1 MIDLFGVKLKTTP
14 LKILAAVIILSAV
27 CFGAAAFLLD
37 GTARIVSASACLAS
51 AVAFVLLI
59 VQTKLIKQNMAYCDG
74 LSASCPETLHIVYNV
89 NTQSSI
95 IPEELFELSGMDKS
109 SYKTSDG
116 YVYAGRG
123 EYLRVIA
130 QLTEKPEGDSE
141 NIYQA
146 PGSDDKWYKVIS
158 FDAGS
163 CRYTLAN
170 NASDIVLARG
180 LIRSLRD
187 YDSVTSLLGYEAFTE
202 SLKDMLAK
210 GQNCCV
216 VQFHINGLEK
226 ITSAVSYAA
235 AEKVLIKIASALKAF
250 LTGDSIAGRRN
261 TNEFIMAINGV
272 SHDSLKN
279 MIAEVFSGV
288 NKAAAQCAEELKLP
302 VAVFCG
308 YCLCPE
314 QVSALDDILSA
325 ADFAAFEAESAASAI
340 PQKFNQVS
348 FGKRREDYHRIQ
360 VFDDLISGNEID
372 YWFQPIVDARTGEIH
387 GYESLMRP
395 RAVSGIKFTPGD
407 VLSLAKEQ
415 NMLDE
420 IERLTFFN
428 TIAKVYE
435 NQDLFKDR
443 KVFLNSI
450 PSCSLTENDYKYLLE
465 NYEPL
470 FGYLVVEITES
481 SEMSLKTI
489 ETLRQRFVSHK
500 SLLALDDYGTGYS
513 NESNLL
519 KSQPNYIKI
528 DRSLLTGINS
538 NAQKQH
544 LVSNMISFA
553 SKHDIRI
560 IAEGIETAEELETV
574 INLGADLIQGF
585 FTCRPQSV
593 ILRDIPAEIRELIV
607 EINLRRT
614 RKERRIF
621 EANGTEIVDIASA
634 ALQGYT
640 DIVVAGSRVTVTNK
654 NHRAIPI
661 NFVFPKGSE
670 STLTLDNITVESM
683 DRPAIILEEGANV
696 KIDLKG
702 TNTITG
708 AGVRVPAGSRAVFTG
723 DGDLSVTC
731 DSHGACIGGGK
742 SEDFGEIVFNSSGT
756 VTAAANDD
764 ISIAIGGGI
773 AKGSLIKMVQGRIV
787 IRTTGEK
794 TIGMGFISGNCEISL
809 VKGVL
814 DIESSGAEAVGLGA
828 FKGDIRLSTCADVS
842 TVCSGDTCACIGGLA
857 DSKGTIE
864 INEGHIFT
872 KANAKN
878 AVGIGGIGSEINTV
892 VHSGSVTVRAEGG
905 NICGIGD
912 RSEKGSVTIES
923 GKLELNILSGNCVTF
938 GAPTEKTVVF
948 GGNIAGNT
956 VEDIKAV
963 NTFGEPLT
971 MHKFDSVGEFIREVR
986 SGGGTY
992 RYVAESGGNNEV
1004 NVFLPDNYE
1013 FIG

>member
-1 MIDLFGVKLKTTP
+1 MNDLFGVKLKTIP
-14 LKILAAVIILSAV
+14 LKILAAVLVLSAV
-27 CFGAAAFLLD
+27 CFGAAVFFLD
-37 GTARIVSASACLAS
+37 GAARIITASASAVSVIALAL
-51 AVAFVLLI
+51 LLI
-59 VQTKLIKQNMAYCDG
+59 QAKLIKQNRAYCEG
-74 LSASCPETLHIVYNV
+74 VSSCYPEMFHIVYNA
-89 NTQSSI
+89 NTQASI

-109 SYKTSDG
+109 KYKTSDG

-130 QLTEKPEGDSE
+130 QLTENPEGETE

-146 PGSDDKWYKVIS
+146 PGSDDKWYKIIS

-170 NASDIVLARG
+170 NASDLVLAKG

-187 YDSVTSLLGYEAFTE
+187 YDSVTSLLGYDAFTE
-202 SLKDMLAK
+202 SLKEMLAK
-210 GQNCCV
+210 GQSCCV

-235 AEKVLIKIASALKAF
+235 SEKVLIKIASALKAF

-261 TNEFIMAINGV
+261 TNEFIMAISGV

-288 NKAAAQCAEELKLP
+288 NKAAAQCTEELKLP
-302 VAVFCG
+302 VTVFCG

-314 QVSALDDILSA
+314 QVSLLDDILSA
-325 ADFAAFEAESAASAI
+325 ADFAAFEAESAGSAI

-348 FGKRREDYHRIQ
+348 FEKRREDYHRIQ

-500 SLLALDDYGTGYS
+500 ALLALDDYGTGYS

-614 RKERRIF
+614 RKERKIF
-621 EANGTEIVDIASA
+621 EANGTEVVDIASA

-640 DIVVAGSRVTVTNK
+640 DIVVAGSRVTATNR

-661 NFVFPKGSE
+661 NFIFPKGSE
-670 STLTLDNITVESM
+670 STLTLDNVAVESM
-683 DRPAIILEEGANV
+683 DRPAITLEDGANV

-708 AGVRVPAGSRAVFTG
+708 AGVRVPAGARVVFTG
-723 DGDLSVTC
+723 DGDLEVTC

-742 SEDFGEIVFNSSGT
+742 SDDFGEIVFNSSGT
-756 VTAAANDD
+756 VKAVANDD
-764 ISIAIGGGI
+764 ISIAVGGGI
-773 AKGSLIKMVQGRIV
+773 AKESLIKLVQGKLIV
-787 IRTTGEK
+787 RTTGEK
-794 TIGMGFISGNCEISL
+794 TIGTGFISGKGEITL
-809 VKGVL
+809 IKGVL
-814 DIESSGAEAVGLGA
+814 DVESSGAEVVGIGT
-828 FKGDIRLSTCADVS
+828 FKGDLKFGTCADVS
-842 TVCSGDTCACIGGLA
+842 TVCSGNVCACIGGHS
-857 DSKGTIE
+857 DSCGIVE
-864 INEGHIFT
+864 INEGHVFT
-872 KANAKN
+872 KANAKV

-905 NICGIGD
+905 TICGLGD
-912 RSEKGSVTIES
+912 RSDKGSVTVES
-923 GKLELNILSGNCVTF
+923 GKLDLNILSGNGVTL
-938 GAPTEKTVVF
+938 GAPTEKTVIF
-948 GGNIAGNT
+948 GGNITGNT
-956 VEDIKAV
+956 IEDIKAV

-971 MHKFDSVGEFIREVR
+971 MHKFDCMGKFIKEVR
-986 SGGGTY
+986 SSGGDY
-992 RYVAESGGNNEV
+992 RYVADSSETNEV
-1004 NVFLPDNYE
+1004 NVFLPDKYE
-1013 FIG
+1013 FID

>member
-1 MIDLFGVKLKTTP
+1 MNDLFGVKLKTMP
-14 LKILAAVIILSAV
+14 LQILAAVLALSAAG
-27 CFGAAAFLLD
+27 FGAAVFFLD
-37 GTARIVSASACLAS
+37 GSGRIVALSACIASVIALA
-51 AVAFVLLI
+51 LLL
-59 VQTKLIKQNMAYCDG
+59 VQAKLIKQNKAYCDG
-74 LSASCPETLHIVYNV
+74 VSSCYPEMLHIVYNV
-89 NTQSSI
+89 NTQASV
-95 IPEELFELSGMDKS
+95 IPEELFTLSGMDKTK
-109 SYKTSDG
+109 YRTSEG

-130 QLTEKPEGDSE
+130 QLTEKPESETE

-158 FDAGS
+158 FDAGP

-170 NASDIVLARG
+170 NASDLVLAKG

-202 SLKDMLAK
+202 SLRDMLAK
-210 GQNCCV
+210 DRSCCV
-216 VQFHINGLEK
+216 IQFHINGLEK

-235 AEKVLIKIASALKAF
+235 SEKVLIRISSALKAF

-279 MIAEVFSGV
+279 MIAEVFSGI
-288 NKAAAQCAEELKLP
+288 NKAAAQCSEELKLP

-314 QVSALDDILSA
+314 QVSVLDDILSA
-325 ADFAAFEAESAASAI
+325 ADFAAFEAESAGSAI

-348 FGKRREDYHRIQ
+348 FEKRREDYHRIQ

-500 SLLALDDYGTGYS
+500 ALLALDDYGTGYS

-614 RKERRIF
+614 RKERKIF
-621 EANGTEIVDIASA
+621 EANGTEVVDIASA

-640 DIVVAGSRVTVTNK
+640 DIVVAGSRVTATNR

-661 NFVFPKGSE
+661 NFIFPKGSE
-670 STLTLDNITVESM
+670 STLTLDDVAVESM
-683 DRPAIILEEGANV
+683 DRPAILLEDGANV
-696 KIDLKG
+696 KIELKG

-708 AGVRVPAGSRAVFTG
+708 AGVRVPASTRVVFTG

-742 SEDFGEIVFNSSGT
+742 SDDFGEIIFNSSGT
-756 VTAAANDD
+756 VTAVANDD

-773 AKGSLIKMVQGRIV
+773 AKESLIKLVQGRLV
-787 IRTTGEK
+787 VRTTGEK
-794 TIGMGFISGNCEISL
+794 TIGVGFISGKGEITL
-809 VKGVL
+809 IKGVL
-814 DIESSGAEAVGLGA
+814 DIESSGAEVVGAGTFRGDLKLG
-828 FKGDIRLSTCADVS
+828 TCADVS
-842 TVCSGDTCACIGGLA
+842 TVCSGNVCACIGGHS
-857 DSKGTIE
+857 DSCGIVE

-872 KANAKN
+872 KANAKV
-878 AVGIGGIGSEINTV
+878 AVGIGGIGSEINAV
-892 VHSGSVTVRAEGG
+892 IHSGSVAVRAEGG

-912 RSEKGSVTIES
+912 RSDKGSVTVES
-923 GKLELNILSGNCVTF
+923 GRLDLNILSGNGVTL
-938 GAPTEKTVVF
+938 GAPTEKTVIF
-948 GGNIAGNT
+948 GGNIMGNT
-956 VEDIKAV
+956 IEDIKAV
-963 NTFGEPLT
+963 NTFGEPLS
-971 MHKFDSVGEFIREVR
+971 MHKFDCTGKFIREVR
-986 SGGGTY
+986 SSGGDY
-992 RYVAESGGNNEV
+992 RYVADSSENNAV

-1013 FIG
+1013 FID

>member
-1 MIDLFGVKLKTTP
+1 
-14 LKILAAVIILSAV
+14 
-27 CFGAAAFLLD
+27 
-37 GTARIVSASACLAS
+37 
-51 AVAFVLLI
+51 
-59 VQTKLIKQNMAYCDG
+59 
-74 LSASCPETLHIVYNV
+74 
-89 NTQSSI
+89 
-95 IPEELFELSGMDKS
+95 
-109 SYKTSDG
+109 
-116 YVYAGRG
+116 
-123 EYLRVIA
+123 
-130 QLTEKPEGDSE
+130 
-141 NIYQA
+141 
-146 PGSDDKWYKVIS
+146 
-158 FDAGS
+158 
-163 CRYTLAN
+163 
-170 NASDIVLARG
+170 
-180 LIRSLRD
+180 
-187 YDSVTSLLGYEAFTE
+187 
-202 SLKDMLAK
+202 
-210 GQNCCV
+210 
-216 VQFHINGLEK
+216 
-226 ITSAVSYAA
+226 
-235 AEKVLIKIASALKAF
+235 
-250 LTGDSIAGRRN
+250 
-261 TNEFIMAINGV
+261 MAINGV

-288 NKAAAQCAEELKLP
+288 NKAALQCAEELKLP

-314 QVSALDDILSA
+314 QVSVLDDILSA
-325 ADFAAFEAESAASAI
+325 ADFAAFEAESAGSAI

-348 FGKRREDYHRIQ
+348 FGKRREDYRRIQ

-553 SKHDIRI
+553 SKHDICI

-670 STLTLDNITVESM
+670 STLALDNITVECM

-696 KIDLKG
+696 KIELKG

-731 DSHGACIGGGK
+731 DSCGACIGGGK

-756 VTAAANDD
+756 VTAVANDD

-773 AKGSLIKMVQGRIV
+773 AKKSLIKMVQGRIV

-794 TIGMGFISGNCEISL
+794 TIGMGFISGNGEISL

-814 DIESSGAEAVGLGA
+814 DIESSGAEAVGLGT

-923 GKLELNILSGNCVTF
+923 GKLELNILSGNCVTL

-948 GGNIAGNT
+948 GGNITGNT

-963 NTFGEPLT
+963 NTFGEPLA